1 MGHQGG
7 PGYSTLQLGI
17 GYIVLCV
24 AGGIQEI
31 VGGREQCHEL

>member
-17 GYIVLCV
+17 GYIVLCA

-31 VGGREQCHEL
+31 VGGIEQCHEL